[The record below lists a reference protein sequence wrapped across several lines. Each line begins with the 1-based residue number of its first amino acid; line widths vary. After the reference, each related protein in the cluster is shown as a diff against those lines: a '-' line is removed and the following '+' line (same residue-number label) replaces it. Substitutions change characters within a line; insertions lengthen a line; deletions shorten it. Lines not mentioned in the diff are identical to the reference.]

1 MIQGGERL
9 GSPQNLDGS
18 ANSSEVS
25 DYAMMA
31 AFIAPKIGLCMC
43 VCVCVCVCVR
53 YVCRCT
59 T

>member
-25 DYAMMA
+25 NYAMMA
-31 AFIAPKIGLCMC
+31 AFIAPKIGPCMC
-43 VCVCVCVCVR
+43 MYVYVCV
-53 YVCRCT
+53 
-59 T
+59 

>member
-1 MIQGGERL
+1 MIQGGKRL

-31 AFIAPKIGLCMC
+31 AFIAPKIGPCMC
-43 VCVCVCVCVR
+43 VCVCVCVCK
-53 YVCRCT
+53 VCV
-59 T
+59 